1 MYNFS
6 LTITG
11 TFHFSEYM
19 ALLLVLDTDVVDGSS
34 LKSFQKVCF
43 HHIPL
48 KYACLPSY
56 RFKLVYRYMC
66 QFI

>member
-1 MYNFS
+1 MFNFS

-11 TFHFSEYM
+11 TFHFSEFV
-19 ALLLVLDTDVVDGSS
+19 ALSLVLDTGLVDGGS

-43 HHIPL
+43 GHIPL

-56 RFKLVYRYMC
+56 RFKLVYS
-66 QFI
+66 